1 MKVLIVTGGSLDRS
15 FAKDYLKEE
24 TFDLFIAADSGM
36 SFFYEIGKKPDYIV
50 GDFDSADKKILDYFR
65 KQEDIIFREFCPQKD
80 ETDTELA
87 LTMALGLGA
96 DEICVL
102 GATGNRI
109 DHVIGNIF
117 LLCKPLK
124 EGIPC
129 ILVDK
134 HNRIRLVNHV
144 LCLEKKKQFGK
155 YVSVLPLTQQ
165 AGGVNLHGFKYPLNK
180 ATLTN
185 NNSLGVSNE
194 ITDEVARIEIGT
206 GIVIVIESA
215 D

>member
-1 MKVLIVTGGSLDRS
+1 MKVLIITGGSLDFS
-15 FAKDYLKEE
+15 FAKDYLKENA
-24 TFDLFIAADSGM
+24 FDLSIAADSGM
-36 SFFYEIGKKPDYIV
+36 SFFYETGERPDYIV

-65 KQEDIIFREFCPQKD
+65 KQEDIIFREFCPEKD

-87 LTMALGLGA
+87 LTMALELGA
-96 DEICVL
+96 DEVCVL
-102 GATGNRI
+102 GATGSRL

-124 EGIPC
+124 QGIPC
-129 ILVDK
+129 TLVDR
-134 HNRIRLVNHV
+134 HNRIRLVNHA
-144 LCLEKKKQFGK
+144 LRLEKKKQFGK

-165 AGGVNLHGFKYPLNK
+165 AGGVNLHGFKYPLNN

-194 ITDEVARIEIGT
+194 VTDEIAEIEIGT
-206 GIVIVIESA
+206 GIVIVIESR